1 MVNRKLLSELIR
13 RITHQQTHDEQ
24 HENYY
29 NNKLT
34 TTTTTTT
41 HSLNTLA
48 LQINNHLQLDH
59 QKQQQFSSLLSRLSP
74 LPHPIQK
81 AAILSFLLAL
91 APIKEHQH
99 EPPSIQKLPELSSI
113 QLPSAAQ
120 KLRLYRAQHN
130 YPAHLPEHL
139 LLRDMIYLLQGIDGR
154 YVYFKQ
160 SNSDDESW
168 EEGGIG
174 FNQPQDGQLITLPQ
188 RDLILKLTEL
198 GWLYKKINAAIG
210 EPHNIIGTVQQ
221 AFAFALKEELGNYYR
236 AIAIIESHLSS
247 DSASTLSSK
256 ALLLHLSPTVLRL
269 RMSAALISA
278 TKGTRG
284 GQMISVL
291 HSYTHHGD
299 PVVNLFTSNLL
310 EKVSVPWFQ
319 TLVSWMWDGELV
331 DPMEEF
337 FIVRN
342 PVFEPKNL
350 DIIDPLDPQ
359 NPIALDG
366 WNVWQKKFCFRGEMI
381 PSFISEGFAR
391 KIFSTGKSLN
401 FIRHSCGDYEWH
413 QTRSN
418 IYQASSK
425 SSLHYKDITG
435 LQQTIDSTY
444 SIATRRLFKI
454 FFIKLKL
461 LDHLKAVKDYLL
473 LGRGDFISLLI
484 ESLGPSLNK
493 PANTLYRH
501 NLTATLESAIR
512 ATSDERLLLNRLDY
526 KTERPINLILSSGAM
541 EKYMRMFRVLWKMK
555 RLEYSLDRA
564 WKVVILGVN
573 RSLRHLHCLRSDF
586 HRARLVISEMIH
598 FIRQLQSYCHLEVI
612 DCGWQEFEKKLMSE
626 GGDLDSLIEG
636 HSAYLDRLV
645 SKGLLLSTRAGKE
658 LVRLGG
664 GELRIRVSCWLRNV
678 SRLSWHSKNRLS
690 VSLFN
695 LRSPSGGEDNLYAFG
710 LSKSARLQSAHQ
722 QSGSK
727 RRNMASYGRMQDS
740 SSEGYGEEEDE
751 EEGGEDEEGSV
762 ASDDTEAED
771 RSSAMQ
777 LEGIRVQLLGHSK
790 RFTDL
795 VLDLIS
801 CLSTQ
806 QDSDMK
812 FLAVRLNFSL
822 FYMRTN
828 KSSSSSTLLNAA
840 SSSTNHA
847 SRSSGGSQPLASSH
861 HRPPHLHHHHQASAS
876 TQNKRPT

>member
-1 MVNRKLLSELIR
+1 
-13 RITHQQTHDEQ
+13 
-24 HENYY
+24 
-29 NNKLT
+29 
-34 TTTTTTT
+34 
-41 HSLNTLA
+41 
-48 LQINNHLQLDH
+48 
-59 QKQQQFSSLLSRLSP
+59 
-74 LPHPIQK
+74 
-81 AAILSFLLAL
+81 
-91 APIKEHQH
+91 
-99 EPPSIQKLPELSSI
+99 
-113 QLPSAAQ
+113 
-120 KLRLYRAQHN
+120 
-130 YPAHLPEHL
+130 
-139 LLRDMIYLLQGIDGR
+139 
-154 YVYFKQ
+154 
-160 SNSDDESW
+160 
-168 EEGGIG
+168 
-174 FNQPQDGQLITLPQ
+174 
-188 RDLILKLTEL
+188 
-198 GWLYKKINAAIG
+198 
-210 EPHNIIGTVQQ
+210 
-221 AFAFALKEELGNYYR
+221 
-236 AIAIIESHLSS
+236 
-247 DSASTLSSK
+247 
-256 ALLLHLSPTVLRL
+256 
-269 RMSAALISA
+269 
-278 TKGTRG
+278 
-284 GQMISVL
+284 
-291 HSYTHHGD
+291 
-299 PVVNLFTSNLL
+299 
-310 EKVSVPWFQ
+310 
-319 TLVSWMWDGELV
+319 
-331 DPMEEF
+331 
-337 FIVRN
+337 
-342 PVFEPKNL
+342 
-350 DIIDPLDPQ
+350 
-359 NPIALDG
+359 
-366 WNVWQKKFCFRGEMI
+366 MI

-418 IYQASSK
+418 IYEASSK

-461 LDHLKAVKDYLL
+461 LDHLKAVKNYLL

-484 ESLGPSLNK
+484 ENLGPSLNK
-493 PANTLYRH
+493 PASTLYRH

-512 ATSDERLLLNRLDY
+512 ATSDERLLLNRLDVRMLEFSPHESGWDVFMLEY

-555 RLEYSLDRA
+555 RLEYALDRA

-658 LVRLGG
+658 NTCLLLAEECFKVILAFKDS
-664 GELRIRVSCWLRNV
+664 I
-678 SRLSWHSKNRLS
+678 
-690 VSLFN
+690 
-695 LRSPSGGEDNLYAFG
+695 DNLYAYG

-722 QSGSK
+722 QGGSK
-727 RRNMASYGRMQDS
+727 RRKMYGRMQDS

-751 EEGGEDEEGSV
+751 EEGDDEGEEGSR

-777 LEGIRVQLLGHSK
+777 LEAIRMQLLGHSK

-828 KSSSSSTLLNAA
+828 KSSSTLLNAA
-840 SSSTNHA
+840 TSSTNQP

-861 HRPPHLHHHHQASAS
+861 HRPHHLHHYQQASAS